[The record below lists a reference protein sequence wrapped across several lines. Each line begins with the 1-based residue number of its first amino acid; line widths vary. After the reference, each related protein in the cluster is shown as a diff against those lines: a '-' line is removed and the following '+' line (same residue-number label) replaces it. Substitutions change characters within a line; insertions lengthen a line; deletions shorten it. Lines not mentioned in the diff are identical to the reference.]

1 MSGMAGDFTP
11 EYVAALRKLSGEQKL
26 RAAFALYWSA
36 RELKAAAL
44 RARHPDWTPQEVQQ
58 RVKEIF
64 LHAVT

>member
-1 MSGMAGDFTP
+1 MRSMASDFTA

-26 RAAFALYWSA
+26 RTAFALYWSA

-44 RARHPDWTPQEVQQ
+44 RARHPDWSPQEIQQ